1 MGRMSVH
8 MYEILRGV
16 RSEVSGESSLHHSNL
31 SAYIGQ
37 SRKVA
42 DNYLV
47 SMFLDLY

>member
-31 SAYIGQ
+31 P
-37 SRKVA
+37 R
-42 DNYLV
+42 
-47 SMFLDLY
+47 LDRAEKWQIII